1 MMDDLLSAAAF
12 IVGWFILQRVL
23 RRSGVPT

>member
-12 IVGWFILQRVL
+12 IVGWLILQRVL